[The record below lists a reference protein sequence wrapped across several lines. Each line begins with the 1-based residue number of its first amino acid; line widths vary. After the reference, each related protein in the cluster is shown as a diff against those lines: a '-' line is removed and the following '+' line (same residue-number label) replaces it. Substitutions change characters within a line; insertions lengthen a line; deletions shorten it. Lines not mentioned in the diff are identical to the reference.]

1 VREDYNPM
9 TFFEEQFY
17 ALSTSFHTGGPVMV
31 PLLLVSLV
39 VWLLIAERWFY
50 LRQMGR
56 KMMSGE
62 EAWRHIEQGEI
73 PAAGAGGMVGL
84 LTRRFMAER
93 SGDLQL
99 DKRIIDEAVQSVQR
113 PLDRLLPLIGV
124 LAALTPLLG
133 LLGTVTGMMSTFKVM
148 SLFGTGDARG
158 MASGISE
165 ALITTETGL
174 IIAIPAMYMKNYL
187 EHRAQQIG
195 EQLVSTGYFLRRHL
209 HGKESE

>member
-1 VREDYNPM
+1 M
-9 TFFEEQFY
+9 IFFEEQFY

-31 PLLLVSLV
+31 PLLLVSLI

-50 LRQMGR
+50 LRQMGG

-62 EAWRHIEQGEI
+62 ESWRHIEQGEI
-73 PAAGAGGMVGL
+73 PAVGTGGMVGL
-84 LTRRFMAER
+84 LTRRFMVER
-93 SGDLQL
+93 SGDPLL
-99 DKRIIDEAVQSVQR
+99 DKRILDEAVQSVQR

-209 HGKESE
+209 HEKESE